1 MNEVLAPP
9 GRTRRLPLP
18 HPWLSIRR
26 RRDVRRARRTADRE
40 LLQLLYV
47 PPRLA
52 WRADELTRAS
62 RRLALAR
69 SVRRLVASADP
80 RYVPGASIVNRVA
93 VRDQRDLLL
102 CIGRRLSAVER
113 PVAVRGVL
121 LVELLLG
128 DADGPLYVRDDRHL
142 LAPALDAAL
151 AALEAV

>member
-18 HPWLSIRR
+18 HPWRSIRQR
-26 RRDVRRARRTADRE
+26 REVRRARRTADRE
-40 LLQLLYV
+40 LLQLPYV

-69 SVRRLVASADP
+69 SLRRLVASADP
-80 RYVPGASIVNRVA
+80 RYVPGAAIVNRVA
-93 VRDQRDLLL
+93 IRDQRDLLL
-102 CIGRRLSAVER
+102 WVARRLSALER
-113 PVAVRGVL
+113 PVAARGVL
-121 LVELLLG
+121 LLEGLLR
-128 DADGPLYVRDDRHL
+128 DAGGPLYVREDRHL

-151 AALEAV
+151 SALEAV